1 MRELSQMQ
9 PKKQGCSPV
18 KKKLERRDDCPPVKN
33 AKVRSPCESLERR
46 DDVPPQPPQLVL
58 CVVAHM
64 LRGWP
69 GKIIFALL
77 APWKSLKR
85 IFSGFSS
92 PALVVLGAIV
102 LVKVSFRVKLG
113 STLGARELGRPGES
127 RQVRLAPVVGAR
139 GVALLLGGG
148 RPFSVSGRGGGDDDR
163 LVVQVHL
170 HLLHVLLLSPTS
182 SSSSSSP
189 SPTTCCIGVPLQ

>member
-85 IFSGFSS
+85 ILSRFQFTCPRRARCYRACQGQFSCQTCFHTWCTGTWS
-92 PALVVLGAIV
+92 PWREPPG
-102 LVKVSFRVKLG
+102 SLG
-113 STLGARELGRPGES
+113 SCCRRSWCSAAAGRWAS
-127 RQVRLAPVVGAR
+127 
-139 GVALLLGGG
+139 
-148 RPFSVSGRGGGDDDR
+148 F
-163 LVVQVHL
+163 
-170 HLLHVLLLSPTS
+170 
-182 SSSSSSP
+182 
-189 SPTTCCIGVPLQ
+189 

>member
-1 MRELSQMQ
+1 M
-9 PKKQGCSPV
+9 K
-18 KKKLERRDDCPPVKN
+18 
-33 AKVRSPCESLERR
+33 SLECW
-46 DDVPPQPPQLVL
+46 DEVAPEPSQLVL

-69 GKIIFALL
+69 GKIIFALF

-127 RQVRLAPVVGAR
+127 CQVRLAPVVGAC
-139 GVALLLGGG
+139 GVTLLLGGG
-148 RPFSVSGRGGGDDDR
+148 RPFSVSGRRGGGGDDDR
-163 LVVQVHL
+163 LVVQVNL
-170 HLLHVLLLSPTS
+170 HLLQVLLLSPT
-182 SSSSSSP
+182 SSSSSP